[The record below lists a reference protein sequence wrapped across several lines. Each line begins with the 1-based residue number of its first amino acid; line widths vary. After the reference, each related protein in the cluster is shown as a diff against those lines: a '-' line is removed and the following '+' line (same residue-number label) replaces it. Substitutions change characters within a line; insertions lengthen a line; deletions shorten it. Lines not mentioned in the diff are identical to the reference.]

1 LKEKIWQ
8 KRRSLKKDMIWLKG
22 ISILVIFI
30 SIKDIHPR
38 KKRRNRKKVSNN
50 KKKEIEDL
58 KSKNYA

>member
-1 LKEKIWQ
+1 LKEEIWQ
-8 KRRSLKKDMIWLKG
+8 KRRFLKKDMIWLKG

-38 KKRRNRKKVSNN
+38 ERRRNKKKVSNN
-50 KKKEIEDL
+50 KKEIEDL